1 MSGYKNFKVSELREI
16 AKSRG
21 LKGYSR
27 LRKSE
32 LISFIKDNERMIP
45 ILDEDI
51 PSDLPTPSLIPTQYI
66 PPKTDKKP
74 KTTRRTLWLTES
86 VPEPP
91 KENVSETKRKILEL
105 YNQKPKISE
114 PQLKSSAL
122 NGKVQKWFVPGD
134 KYVIPDA
141 FLKDAESEVK
151 KIVNEVKGPKKTYT
165 SLKCV
170 LVKVDL
176 KTGDRIYSDFNG
188 RSKTHT
194 VTTQL
199 GDTYEVMKDKM
210 LESLAKYQKEGSGWQ
225 LYSIVGLD
233 ISIVKFKPLS
243 GSGYSKLPPVIAKKK
258 AVINIKNED
267 DQCFKWAVTRALN
280 PTNKNPDRITKELR
294 EQSEKLNWDGITFP
308 VKIKDISVWE
318 KNNET
323 KVNVFGY
330 DDDSRKLYAIKISDQ
345 HTSVVVDEE
354 KDKKFVNLYLH
365 DDNHYCTIKN
375 LGRLVSS
382 QMSNHQHKKYFCLN
396 CMNGFGSEKTLTK
409 HQVFCL
415 ERKPQVEIFPNPGDT
430 TKFKNYE
437 RLHDIPFTV
446 YADSECFV
454 KPLEVKEK
462 DPSMSFTTK
471 YQSHVPSGF
480 CYTIKCMDETIY
492 PTKTVLRTI
501 SEEDEDMG
509 KLFVETLSEDL
520 KPIYEILKTPKP
532 MIMSNSNKTAYE
544 KSEKCYACEIQ
555 FGSERIN
562 EKTKKKEKIVKCR
575 DHCHVTGKYRGAACD
590 KCNLRMKVPR
600 FVPVLFHNLE
610 GYDSHLFVKSLGL
623 EEGDI
628 KCIPKTDE
636 KYISFSK
643 NIPMETFLSDDGK
656 EKTICLE
663 IRFLDSLKF
672 TLKSLDALVKTL
684 GKDDFRTLTSQMSVD
699 FKSLELLKR
708 KGVFPYEYMTDFS
721 RLGATCL
728 PPKEAFYSQLSDSH
742 ITDSDYAHAQNVW
755 ETFGCKSMKDYHDLY
770 LETDVL
776 LLADVMTEFR
786 KTCKKAYGL
795 EALHYYTSP
804 GLAWDAMLKYTS
816 IELDL
821 ISDQEMYLM
830 IEKGI
835 RGGVSTITKRHSLAN
850 HKYLDNYNPNK
861 PSQYILYLDANNLYG
876 WAMDKPLPHK
886 NFEWMKEEDLENWK
900 SKPCILEVDLEY
912 PDELHDFHNEY
923 PLAPETLSIGKVKKL
938 MPNLNDKEKYVLHHK
953 NLRTYL
959 KHGLKLTK
967 IHRGITFEEKDFMK
981 SYISLNT
988 DMRTKGTTDFEKDFY
1003 KLMNNSVFGKTME
1016 NVRNRVNVKLV
1027 TNEKDLNK
1035 LAKKSSFKRTN
1046 IFHENLV
1053 AVHMSKPSVKLNK
1066 PIYLGMSILDL
1077 SKTLMYHFHYDHV
1090 KPKWGED
1097 AELLFTDTDSLCYE
1111 VRTEDVF
1118 KDISPDADKWYDTS
1132 NYDKDHPSGL
1142 YSGKN
1147 KKVIGFYKD
1156 ECGGKHITKFVGLKP
1171 KSYSYET
1178 SDGEKNKKC
1187 KGIKKYVVKKHI
1199 DIDDYEEC
1207 LFSRQSQL
1215 RSMNTIRSRGHNVG
1229 SEKINKTAL
1238 SADDDKR
1245 VIMADGIHT
1254 LAIGHWRNG
1263 HREVIRT

>member
-1 MSGYKNFKVSELREI
+1 
-16 AKSRG
+16 
-21 LKGYSR
+21 
-27 LRKSE
+27 
-32 LISFIKDNERMIP
+32 
-45 ILDEDI
+45 
-51 PSDLPTPSLIPTQYI
+51 
-66 PPKTDKKP
+66 
-74 KTTRRTLWLTES
+74 
-86 VPEPP
+86 
-91 KENVSETKRKILEL
+91 
-105 YNQKPKISE
+105 
-114 PQLKSSAL
+114 
-122 NGKVQKWFVPGD
+122 
-134 KYVIPDA
+134 
-141 FLKDAESEVK
+141 
-151 KIVNEVKGPKKTYT
+151 
-165 SLKCV
+165 
-170 LVKVDL
+170 
-176 KTGDRIYSDFNG
+176 
-188 RSKTHT
+188 
-194 VTTQL
+194 
-199 GDTYEVMKDKM
+199 
-210 LESLAKYQKEGSGWQ
+210 
-225 LYSIVGLD
+225 
-233 ISIVKFKPLS
+233 
-243 GSGYSKLPPVIAKKK
+243 
-258 AVINIKNED
+258 
-267 DQCFKWAVTRALN
+267 
-280 PTNKNPDRITKELR
+280 
-294 EQSEKLNWDGITFP
+294 
-308 VKIKDISVWE
+308 
-318 KNNET
+318 
-323 KVNVFGY
+323 
-330 DDDSRKLYAIKISDQ
+330 
-345 HTSVVVDEE
+345 
-354 KDKKFVNLYLH
+354 
-365 DDNHYCTIKN
+365 
-375 LGRLVSS
+375 
-382 QMSNHQHKKYFCLN
+382 MSNHQHKKYFCLN

-437 RLHDIPFTV
+437 RLHDMPFTV
-446 YADSECFV
+446 YADFECFV

-501 SEEDEDMG
+501 SEENEDMG

-590 KCNLRMKVPR
+590 KCNLRMKVPK
-600 FVPVLFHNLE
+600 FAPVLFHNLE

-708 KGVFPYEYMTDFS
+708 KGVFPYEYMTGFS

-770 LETDVL
+770 LKTDVL

-821 ISDQEMYLM
+821 ISDQDMYLM

-1199 DIDDYEEC
+1199 DIDDYEKC